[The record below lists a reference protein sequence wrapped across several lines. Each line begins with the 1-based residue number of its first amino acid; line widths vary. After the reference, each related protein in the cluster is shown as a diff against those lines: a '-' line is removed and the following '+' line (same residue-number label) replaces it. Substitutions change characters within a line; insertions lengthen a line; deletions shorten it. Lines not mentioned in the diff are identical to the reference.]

1 MLCLIVI
8 MIFIPRQNANAEI
21 ILDENDDTLTIS
33 WDGKGKSNF
42 NYSDMTMKY
51 VKKVVIKE
59 GITGIGES
67 AFSGFDKMLSVE
79 IPSSVTSIGNY
90 AFDSSGLVNITIP
103 ENVIEIGW
111 FAFENCND
119 LTNITIH
126 KRLNSIGNKAF
137 YDCNNLENVY
147 YTGTQ
152 DEWNKINIGD
162 DNFCLTSA
170 IMHYNYLIPC
180 LENKHNNFG
189 EWSVVT
195 NQTCTASGLKQRI
208 CRYDGYVETAQIP
221 ATGHS
226 FGNNLP
232 NCLVC
237 GAANPDYV
245 APTPTP
251 IPTPTLTQP
260 TQTSKPVSKPKSAK
274 FKKVKAAKKAV
285 SVEWKKVSGVKGYQ
299 VQVATDKKFKKNK
312 KTATVK
318 KQKTT
323 KVTIK
328 KLKAKKKYY
337 VRIRTYKTVKGKKI
351 YSSWS
356 KVKKVKTK

>member
-1 MLCLIVI
+1 MFMYCENLKSVT
-8 MIFIPRQNANAEI
+8 IP
-21 ILDENDDTLTIS
+21 D
-33 WDGKGKSNF
+33 
-42 NYSDMTMKY
+42 
-51 VKKVVIKE
+51 
-59 GITGIGES
+59 GITKIDNYTFYEC
-67 AFSGFDKMLSVE
+67 KNLTNIT
-79 IPSSVTSIGNY
+79 IPDSVTSIGNY

-195 NQTCTASGLKQRI
+195 NQTCTTSGLKQRI

-251 IPTPTLTQP
+251 IPTPTPTQP

-274 FKKVKAAKKAV
+274 IKKVKSAKKAV
-285 SVEWKKVSGVKGYQ
+285 SVQWKKVSGVKGYQ

-356 KVKKVKTK
+356 KVKSVKTK